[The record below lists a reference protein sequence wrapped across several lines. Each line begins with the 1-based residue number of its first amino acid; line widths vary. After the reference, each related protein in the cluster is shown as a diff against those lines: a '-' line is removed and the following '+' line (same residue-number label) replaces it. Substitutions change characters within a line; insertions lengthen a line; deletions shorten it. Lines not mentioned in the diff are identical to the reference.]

1 MIPKKVHYCWF
12 GNNPKSQLIQNC
24 IASWKKYLP
33 DWEVIEWNEEN
44 YDVNKNA
51 YVREAY
57 NQRKWAFVVDFARFD
72 ILDNYGGVF
81 FDADV
86 ELLKPIPDTLLT
98 NHAFTGFESAGRVA
112 PGLVFAAEPGH
123 YMLKEIMNVYQ
134 TKSFGEKREGR
145 EETIVDIVTE
155 VLVNKGLVNN
165 NQLQTVSDIVIYPQE
180 YFCCFDHET
189 QNFEIGEETV
199 SIHHYAASWSPWYRK
214 AYFRTIKY
222 IAKILGKD
230 NYLCMKRRIKKILK

>member
-12 GNNPKSQLIQNC
+12 GNNPKSQLIKNC

-57 NQRKWAFVVDFARFD
+57 DQRKWAFVVDFARFD

-86 ELLKPIPDTLLT
+86 ELLKPIPDALLT

-134 TKSFGEKREGR
+134 TKSFGEKRAGR

-165 NQLQTVSDIVIYPQE
+165 NQMQTVSDIVIYPQE

-189 QNFEIGEETV
+189 QNFEISEETV
-199 SIHHYAASWSPWYRK
+199 SIHHYAASWSPWHRK

-222 IAKILGKD
+222 VAKILGKD
-230 NYLCMKRRIKKILK
+230 NYLCMKRRIQKILK